1 MKKEINQKI
10 LLLIIVALFW
20 FAQYV
25 YVPFQSP
32 YLTISGVSASM
43 IGTIVGAYGIAQCL
57 LRFPV
62 GIFADS
68 IGRHKCFI
76 FIGIAFAGSASI
88 VRVLM
93 PIGEGFLIANILSG
107 IASSMWISY
116 MVHYTGYFSKDQQ
129 QKATSTIILVNNV
142 GMLFGFVVST
152 LFYDKLGMRFL
163 CVMSAIA
170 GIAGAVLALNIKEH
184 QNREYESEEF
194 SKNISFI
201 KYISI
206 CKNKRLI
213 FFSILALIQQG
224 IQMSTTMSFTTQILK
239 DLGAASLI
247 VGLSSIL
254 YMACA
259 VLSAGFASS
268 KYCIKSG
275 PRIWIPVVFT
285 LISIYCILVPTVG
298 SIPVIFLLQIFP
310 GMSTGILCSYL
321 TSEAMKEVPQYQK
334 STAMGFFQAVYA
346 IGMSVLPII
355 VGIISASISM
365 KKGYFVLAVIAIC
378 GAVASI
384 IYYKNSSRSIAELDC
399 YSEELN

>member
-1 MKKEINQKI
+1 MKKGVNQKK

-25 YVPFQSP
+25 YIPFQSP

-43 IGTIVGAYGIAQCL
+43 IGTIVGAYGISQCL
-57 LRFPV
+57 LRLPV

-68 IGRHKCFI
+68 IGKHKGFI
-76 FIGIAFAGSASI
+76 LMGIVFAGSASAI
-88 VRVLM
+88 RVFI
-93 PIGEGFLIANILSG
+93 PSGEGFLIANILSG
-107 IASSMWISY
+107 MASSTWISY
-116 MVHYTGYFSKDQQ
+116 MIHYTGYFSKEDQ
-129 QKATSTIILVNNV
+129 QKATSTIILANNV
-142 GMLFGFVVST
+142 GILSGFVVST
-152 LFYDKLGMRFL
+152 LIYDKLGMQFL
-163 CVMSAIA
+163 CAMSAIS
-170 GIAGAVLALNIKEH
+170 GIAGAALALNIKEH
-184 QNREYESEEF
+184 ENREYKNEEF
-194 SKNISFI
+194 SKKIPFT
-201 KYISI
+201 KFISI

-254 YMACA
+254 YMICA

-268 KYCIKSG
+268 RYCIKSG
-275 PRIWIPVVFT
+275 PKVWIPVVFV
-285 LISIYCILVPTVG
+285 LISIYCILVPTIG
-298 SIPVIFLLQIFP
+298 SVAMISLLQIFP

-346 IGMSVLPII
+346 IGMSILPMI
-355 VGIISASISM
+355 VGRISVAISI
-365 KKGYFVLAVIAIC
+365 KNGYFVLAVISIC
-378 GAVASI
+378 GALSSI
-384 IYYKNSSRSIAELDC
+384 IYYKNFSRNILRADC
-399 YSEELN
+399 YTK

>member
-1 MKKEINQKI
+1 MKKIVNQKI
-10 LLLIIVALFW
+10 LLLIIVSLFW

-25 YVPFQSP
+25 YIPFQNS
-32 YLTISGVSASM
+32 YLTMVNVSANM
-43 IGTIVGAYGIAQCL
+43 IGIIIGAYGIAQCL
-57 LRFPV
+57 LRLPV

-68 IGRHKCFI
+68 LGKHKYFI
-76 FIGIAFAGSASI
+76 FLGIAFAGFASV

-93 PIGEGFLIANILSG
+93 PNGEGFLIANVLSG
-107 IASSMWISY
+107 IASSTWISY
-116 MVHYTGYFSKDQQ
+116 MVHYTEYFSKDDQQ
-129 QKATSTIILVNNV
+129 QATSNIIFVNNL

-163 CVMSAIA
+163 CVMSTVSGMA
-170 GIAGAVLALNIKEH
+170 GTVLALNIKDH
-184 QNREYESEEF
+184 QHKEVR
-194 SKNISFI
+194 KNVPFT
-201 KYISI
+201 KYISV

-224 IQMSTTMSFTTQILK
+224 IQISTTMSFTTQILK

-254 YMACA
+254 YMVSA
-259 VLSAGFASS
+259 VVSAGFASS
-268 KYCIKSG
+268 KFCNTAG
-275 PRIWIPVVFT
+275 PKLWIPIIFS
-285 LISIYCILVPTVG
+285 LISIYCLLVPIIK
-298 SIPVIFLLQIFP
+298 SIPVIFMLQILP

-346 IGMSVLPII
+346 IGMSIFPII
-355 VGIISASISM
+355 VGKIASAISIRN
-365 KKGYFVLAVIAIC
+365 GYFVLAIIGVF

-384 IYYKNSSRSIAELDC
+384 IYYRNFRTSMVKHGHSMEL
-399 YSEELN
+399 E